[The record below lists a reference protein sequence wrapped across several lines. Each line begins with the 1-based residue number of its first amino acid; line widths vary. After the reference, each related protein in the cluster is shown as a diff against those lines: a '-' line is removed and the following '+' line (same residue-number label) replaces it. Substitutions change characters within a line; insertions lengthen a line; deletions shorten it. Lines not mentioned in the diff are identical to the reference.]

1 LAYAVSASTS
11 INQIKQTTDGGYIAV
26 GSAQNID
33 GLIAA
38 LVLKLDGNGA
48 VQWQRELGS
57 GTTAAY
63 FNAVLQTSDGGYAVL
78 GESYVTGTPLPVTS
92 VLLVAFGAD
101 GTVRWQQNYNNL
113 DSPDLSPT
121 SSEHADSIIQTSE
134 GGYLI
139 GGDWGHG
146 MGQGAYGGALLL
158 KLTSTGDIVWQQV
171 YSEFGRQFHGGAQ
184 VFSILQVNDG
194 YVITGDGWFELGA
207 DRTQLVPW
215 LAKMDFNG
223 NYLWQYFYFDI
234 GPTTGRILSEYFASS
249 AYASDGG
256 FLSLG
261 NTVDDNNNHGELY
274 AVKTD
279 SAGIVEG
286 KCDQLHDPTVYDTFD
301 PLMISFS
308 PSLPVQTT
316 VTPGEIIQTRA
327 QTTSIV
333 VRAKC
338 DAQPSPSPTPTLTPT
353 PTAPATAT
361 PTATFTPSPTP
372 TATLTP
378 TPTASVTPT
387 PVTRATPTPRPRSTP
402 GRRPT

>member
-1 LAYAVSASTS
+1 MGFGVCRLGVHLHQPDQANNRWRVYRCWKCPNV
-11 INQIKQTTDGGYIAV
+11 
-26 GSAQNID
+26 D

-38 LVLKLDGNGA
+38 LVLKLDANGA

-139 GGDWGHG
+139 GGNWGHG
-146 MGQGAYGGALLL
+146 MGLGAYGGALLL
-158 KLTSTGDIVWQQV
+158 KLTSTGDIVWQRV

-184 VFSILQVNDG
+184 VFSLLQVNDG

-215 LAKMDFNG
+215 LAKMDSNG

-261 NTVDDNNNHGELY
+261 EHCE
-274 AVKTD
+274 
-279 SAGIVEG
+279 
-286 KCDQLHDPTVYDTFD
+286 
-301 PLMISFS
+301 
-308 PSLPVQTT
+308 
-316 VTPGEIIQTRA
+316 R
-327 QTTSIV
+327 
-333 VRAKC
+333 
-338 DAQPSPSPTPTLTPT
+338 
-353 PTAPATAT
+353 
-361 PTATFTPSPTP
+361 
-372 TATLTP
+372 
-378 TPTASVTPT
+378 
-387 PVTRATPTPRPRSTP
+387 
-402 GRRPT
+402 